1 MTVILDNPQGVH
13 APLGRYS
20 HSAEVPPGARLVFVS
35 GQVGMRPDGT
45 VPQSAAEQADQ
56 AYANL
61 VAVLAAKG
69 IAPSAIAKLTTF
81 IVGED
86 EPGAIAEARAKH
98 LGEHRPA
105 STAVYVSRLVNPA
118 WKVEIEAVAVAN

>member
-1 MTVILDNPQGVH
+1 MPVILDNPDGVH

-20 HSAEVPPGARLVFVS
+20 HSAEAPAAARLVFVS

-45 VPQSAAEQADQ
+45 VPHSAAEQADQ

-69 IAPSAIAKLTTF
+69 VPPANIVKLTTF

-86 EPGAIAEARAKH
+86 EPGAIAAARAKH

-105 STAVYVSRLVNPA
+105 STAVYVSRLVDPA
-118 WKVEIEAVAVAN
+118 WKVEIEAVAVKP